1 MIDSRA
7 SVVVVVEEGKS
18 RPVGKKGEKGGMTS
32 AHDSRRAVESEKME
46 GIECIKIIN
55 YKIHGGRRGRRACKN
70 MKAKSNKVYV
80 CSLSLCST
88 FTQPTED
95 VCTPELICK
104 FGKIFSRLSHL
115 PFQLSLFLSYNGGKG
130 KREREERNEIF
141 N

>member
-7 SVVVVVEEGKS
+7 SVVVVVVVEEGKS

-80 CSLSLCST
+80 CSLSLS
-88 FTQPTED
+88 
-95 VCTPELICK
+95 VRRLL
-104 FGKIFSRLSHL
+104 SRPKTCVH
-115 PFQLSLFLSYNGGKG
+115 
-130 KREREERNEIF
+130 RN
-141 N
+141 

>member
-1 MIDSRA
+1 M
-7 SVVVVVEEGKS
+7 EEGKS

-80 CSLSLCST
+80 CSLSLS
-88 FTQPTED
+88 
-95 VCTPELICK
+95 
-104 FGKIFSRLSHL
+104 
-115 PFQLSLFLSYNGGKG
+115 LSLFDVYSADRRRVYTGINM
-130 KREREERNEIF
+130 
-141 N
+141 

>member
-7 SVVVVVEEGKS
+7 SVVVVVVVEEGKS

-80 CSLSLCST
+80 CSLSL
-88 FTQPTED
+88 FD
-95 VCTPELICK
+95 VYSADQRRVYTGI
-104 FGKIFSRLSHL
+104 
-115 PFQLSLFLSYNGGKG
+115 NM
-130 KREREERNEIF
+130 
-141 N
+141 